1 MNRQDFMAAVDWPK
15 VAAEMREHRSD
26 LEVRIAQHVAELR
39 AAVRPERRR
48 DKEQLAAWQ
57 ANIDAID
64 EVTAARPRVI
74 TYPSG
79 WRAFAV
85 EAATLLPPFVWRRLR
100 IPRRRAGAA
109 RHEREFRGRS
119 ITGITECSIGQE
131 VPPVRP
137 SAAGLSRRLAEGSRR
152 AQSLPPGE
160 VDELQVKSGVR
171 VDVAHVG
178 PQCVG

>member
-85 EAATLLPPFVWRRLR
+85 DGARLLPAVVRRY
-100 IPRRRAGAA
+100 RRNVPWP
-109 RHEREFRGRS
+109 GRS
-119 ITGITECSIGQE
+119 RLCSTRIQA
-131 VPPVRP
+131 P
-137 SAAGLSRRLAEGSRR
+137 SKAVADRRS
-152 AQSLPPGE
+152 S
-160 VDELQVKSGVR
+160 
-171 VDVAHVG
+171 
-178 PQCVG
+178 

>member
-1 MNRQDFMAAVDWPK
+1 MNRQDFMAAVDWPN

-85 EAATLLPPFVWRRLR
+85 DGATLLPAFARRYWAKL
-100 IPRRRAGAA
+100 PQPGPP
-109 RHEREFRGRS
+109 RGRLA
-119 ITGITECSIGQE
+119 GRG
-131 VPPVRP
+131 VRLLD
-137 SAAGLSRRLAEGSRR
+137 STAGLRCARGAG
-152 AQSLPPGE
+152 GG
-160 VDELQVKSGVR
+160 D
-171 VDVAHVG
+171 
-178 PQCVG
+178 C